1 MKKLIL
7 EEIVSLKRQDFKDK
21 RYLQKLQQQKLQQMV
36 DDSPSL
42 KQWRDSGQ
50 LMNRKEYEHYYPTG
64 RVLVCDNVF
73 RYAGGEVIELTENG
87 MFHHPDITAN
97 SLSAVEEIVYNNL
110 IKEQ

>member
-21 RYLQKLQQQKLQQMV
+21 RYLQKLQQMV

>member
-7 EEIVSLKRQDFKDK
+7 EEIVSLKRLDFKDK
-21 RYLQKLQQQKLQQMV
+21 RYLQKLQQMV
-36 DDSPSL
+36 DDSPTL

-64 RVLVCDNVF
+64 RVLLCDNVF

-97 SLSAVEEIVYNNL
+97 TLRAVEQIVYNNL

>member
-7 EEIVSLKRQDFKDK
+7 EEIVSLKRLDFKDK
-21 RYLQKLQQQKLQQMV
+21 NYLQRLQQMV
-36 DDSPSL
+36 DETPSL
-42 KQWRDSGQ
+42 KQWRNSGQ

-64 RVLVCDNVF
+64 RVLVCNNVF

>member
-7 EEIVSLKRQDFKDK
+7 EEIVSLKRLDFKDK
-21 RYLQKLQQQKLQQMV
+21 NYLQRLQQMV
-36 DDSPSL
+36 DESPSL
-42 KQWRDSGQ
+42 KQWRNSGQ
-50 LMNRKEYEHYYPTG
+50 LMNRKEYEHYYPAG
-64 RVLVCDNVF
+64 RVLVCNNVF

>member
-7 EEIVSLKRQDFKDK
+7 EEIVSLKRLDFKDK
-21 RYLQKLQQQKLQQMV
+21 RYLQKLQQMV
-36 DDSPSL
+36 DDSPTL
-42 KQWRDSGQ
+42 KQWRNSGQ

-97 SLSAVEEIVYNNL
+97 TLRAVEQIVYNNL

>member
-7 EEIVSLKRQDFKDK
+7 EEIVSLKRLDFKDK
-21 RYLQKLQQQKLQQMV
+21 NYLQRLQQMV
-36 DDSPSL
+36 DESPTL
-42 KQWRDSGQ
+42 KQWRNSGQ

-64 RVLVCDNVF
+64 RVVVCDNVF

-97 SLSAVEEIVYNNL
+97 TLRAVEQIVYNNL

>member
-7 EEIVSLKRQDFKDK
+7 EEIVSLKRLDFKDK
-21 RYLQKLQQQKLQQMV
+21 KYLQKLQQMV
-36 DDSPSL
+36 DESPSL

-73 RYAGGEVIELTENG
+73 RYAGGEVIELNENG

>member
-21 RYLQKLQQQKLQQMV
+21 TYLQKLQQMV

>member
-7 EEIVSLKRQDFKDK
+7 EEIVSLKRLDFKDK
-21 RYLQKLQQQKLQQMV
+21 NYLQRLQQMV
-36 DDSPSL
+36 DESPSL
-42 KQWRDSGQ
+42 KQWRNSGQ

-64 RVLVCDNVF
+64 RVLVCNNVF

>member
-1 MKKLIL
+1 
-7 EEIVSLKRQDFKDK
+7 
-21 RYLQKLQQQKLQQMV
+21 
-36 DDSPSL
+36 
-42 KQWRDSGQ
+42 
-50 LMNRKEYEHYYPTG
+50 MNRKEYEHYYPTG

-97 SLSAVEEIVYNNL
+97 TLRAVEQIVYNNL

>member
-7 EEIVSLKRQDFKDK
+7 EEIVSLKRLDFKDK
-21 RYLQKLQQQKLQQMV
+21 RYLQKLQQMV
-36 DDSPSL
+36 DDSPTL

-97 SLSAVEEIVYNNL
+97 TLRAVEQIVYNNL